1 MKIPTC
7 LFPAA
12 RTKRYVRCLA
22 FLSEVDFEIFVI
34 NNPIH
39 RRYWEILAIPS
50 QLSDPPTITIRSGND
65 TLIFS
70 LPIPLVSDQPFF
82 AYSFYLPLT
91 IEAKSVE
98 WFVSFLNTPVA
109 SGKLPSLPD

>member
-1 MKIPTC
+1 M
-7 LFPAA
+7 
-12 RTKRYVRCLA
+12 
-22 FLSEVDFEIFVI
+22 I

-50 QLSDPPTITIRSGND
+50 QLSDSPAITIRSGND
-65 TLIFS
+65 TLISS
-70 LPIPLVSDQPFF
+70 LPIPLVSEQAFF

-91 IEAKSVE
+91 TEAKSVE
-98 WFVSFLNTPVA
+98 WFVSFLDTQVA